1 MKRIIVLILSIL
13 FIPFHRAHADEG
25 MWLPVL
31 LKELNIDKMQE
42 MGLTLT
48 AEEIYSVNHSSLK
61 DAIPIF
67 GGGCTSEIISDQGLL
82 MTNMH
87 CGYRQVQS
95 HSSIEND
102 YLKNGFWAMSREE
115 ELACP
120 GLSVTFLIRMED
132 VTKEVL
138 KGITEKMEEEERIE
152 MIDQASD
159 RIEEQAAEGNQ
170 YETVVRSFYGGNQ
183 YYLIVYERYRDV
195 RLVGAPPVSI
205 SDFGSLTDN
214 WMWPRHKADFSLFRV
229 YMSPDGKPAEYDPGN
244 IPLKPKHYLPVSI
257 RGVEKGDYAMILGYP
272 GSTTRYMTSYGI
284 EELLDITHPNRIKI
298 RGEKL
303 ELMNEDMNAD
313 PEIRIKYAAKYKGAS
328 NYWKY
333 SIGQTGGLKRLKVL
347 DKKKNIEVQFREWVK
362 SSPAREAEYGDAL
375 DLIKK
380 AYSARRECTNASQY
394 IRECLISGGEIL
406 SFANSIYYLVLP
418 LKSPMRTDQEEIE
431 VASAVKT
438 RAEQFFKDYNP
449 ATDKKI
455 TRALF
460 RIFLEDVDP
469 AHYPESFSIING
481 EYQGDVDAFVED
493 LFARSIFSD
502 ETRFDEFQRNL
513 DPEIVDKDLA
523 VKMAAPIY
531 LKSMEL
537 RRESN
542 SFSQDLQRGQRLF
555 IAGLMEMEMGMVSYP
570 DANSTMRLTYGTVGD
585 YSPKDAVV
593 YKHYT
598 TLKGVMEKEDPDNYE
613 FIVPVRLK
621 ELYSK
626 KDYGRY
632 GVDGV
637 MPVCFT
643 TNNDITGG
651 NSGSP
656 VIGAH
661 GELIG
666 LVFDGNWEAMS
677 GDIAFEPDYQKTI
690 CVDTRYILFIIDKYA
705 GASYLIDEMTVIE

>member
-1 MKRIIVLILSIL
+1 MKRTIIVFFSAIF
-13 FIPFHRAHADEG
+13 FISYPIHADEG

-31 LKELNIDKMQE
+31 IKELNIDKMQE

-48 AEEIYSVNHSSLK
+48 AEQIYSVNHSSLK

-95 HSSIEND
+95 HSSLEHD
-102 YLKNGFWAMSREE
+102 YLKNGFWATSLAE
-115 ELACP
+115 ELPCP
-120 GLSVTFLIRMED
+120 GLSVTFLIRMDD
-132 VTKEVL
+132 VTEEVL
-138 KGITEKMEEEERIE
+138 KGITEDMDEEERLEKIGEASE
-152 MIDQASD
+152 MI
-159 RIEEQAAEGNQ
+159 EERAAEGDR
-170 YETVVRSFYGGNQ
+170 YETLVRSYYGGNQ

-214 WMWPRHKADFSLFRV
+214 WMWPRHKADFALFRV
-229 YMSPDGKPAEYDPGN
+229 YMSPDGEPDEYASDN
-244 IPLKPKHYLPVSI
+244 VPLKPKHYLPVSI
-257 RGVEKGDYAMILGYP
+257 RGVEKGDFAMILGYP

-284 EELLDITHPNRIKI
+284 EELLDVTHPNRIKI
-298 RGEKL
+298 RGRKL

-313 PEIRIKYAAKYKGAS
+313 PGIRIKYAAKYKGAS

-333 SIGQTGGLKRLKVL
+333 SIGQTEGLNRLKVL
-347 DKKKNIEVQFREWVK
+347 DKKRAIEEQFSEWVK
-362 SSPAREAEYGDAL
+362 STPVREAIYGDAL
-375 DLIKK
+375 DLIKTSY
-380 AYSARRECTNASQY
+380 AARREYTNASQY
-394 IRECLISGGEIL
+394 IRECLISGSEII
-406 SFANSIYYLVLP
+406 SFANSIHYMVLP
-418 LKSPMRTDQEEIE
+418 LRSPLRTDQKEGEI
-431 VASAVKT
+431 ATAVKT

-449 ATDKKI
+449 ATDRKI
-455 TRALF
+455 TKALF
-460 RIFLEDVDP
+460 QMFMDDVDT
-469 AHYPESFSIING
+469 AYFPESLLIITG
-481 EYQGDVDAFVED
+481 EYKGDIDAFVDD
-493 LFARSIFSD
+493 LFAKSIFAD
-502 ETRFDEFQRNL
+502 ESRFNDFQNNL
-513 DPEIVDKDLA
+513 DPEKVDKDLA
-523 VKMAAPIY
+523 VKMASPIY

-537 RRESN
+537 TRKN
-542 SFSQDLQRGQRLF
+542 NNFSQDLRRGQRLF
-555 IAGLMEMEMGMVSYP
+555 IAGLMEMEKVSYP

-585 YSPKDAVV
+585 YSPKDAVL

-613 FIVPVRLK
+613 FIIPSRLK
-621 ELYSK
+621 ELYEK

-632 GVDGV
+632 GDNGV

-656 VIGAH
+656 VIGAN

-666 LVFDGNWEAMS
+666 LAFDGNWEAMS
-677 GDIAFEPDYQKTI
+677 GDIAFEPEYQKTI
-690 CVDTRYILFIIDKYA
+690 CVDTRYILFIIDKFA
-705 GASYLIDEMTVIE
+705 GASYIIDEMTIVD

>member
-1 MKRIIVLILSIL
+1 MKRTIIGFFIAIL
-13 FIPFHRAHADEG
+13 FIFQPIHADEG

-31 LKELNIDKMQE
+31 IKELNINKMQE
-42 MGLTLT
+42 LGFVLT

-67 GGGCTSEIISDQGLL
+67 GGGCTSEIISGQGLL

-95 HSSIEND
+95 HSSLEHD

-115 ELACP
+115 ELPCP
-120 GLSVTFLIRMED
+120 GLSVTFLVRMED
-132 VTKEVL
+132 VTQEVL
-138 KGITEKMEEEERIE
+138 KGITEDMDEEEQLEKIWEASE
-152 MIDQASD
+152 MIEK
-159 RIEEQAAEGNQ
+159 RAAEGNH
-170 YETVVRSFYGGNQ
+170 YETLVRSFYGGNQ

-195 RLVGAPPVSI
+195 RLVGNPPVSI

-214 WMWPRHKADFSLFRV
+214 WMWPRHKADFALFRV
-229 YMSPDGKPAEYDPGN
+229 YMSPDGKPAEYDPDN

-257 RGVEKGDYAMILGYP
+257 RGVDKGDFAMILGYP

-284 EELLDITHPNRIKI
+284 EELLDVTHPNRIKI

-303 ELMNEDMNAD
+303 ELMNADMNAD
-313 PEIRIKYAAKYKGAS
+313 PAIRIKYAAKYKGAS

-333 SIGQTGGLKRLKVL
+333 SIGQTEGLNRLKVL
-347 DKKKNIEVQFREWVK
+347 DKKKSIEAQFTEWVK
-362 SSPAREAEYGDAL
+362 NSPAREAKYGDAL

-380 AYSARRECTNASQY
+380 SYASRREYANASQY
-394 IRECLISGGEIL
+394 IRECLISGSEII
-406 SFANSIYYLVLP
+406 SFANSIHYIVLP
-418 LKSPMRTDQEEIE
+418 LSNPARTDQEEME

-438 RAEQFFKDYNP
+438 RAEQFFKDYN
-449 ATDKKI
+449 AETDKKI
-455 TRALF
+455 TRALYRMF
-460 RIFLEDVDP
+460 MEDVAP
-469 AHYPESFSIING
+469 ACFPESFSIITG
-481 EYQGDVDAFVED
+481 KYDGDVAAFVDD
-493 LFARSIFSD
+493 LFAQSVFAD
-502 ETRFDEFQRNL
+502 QTRFNEFLNNL
-513 DPEIVDKDLA
+513 DPEVVEKDLA
-523 VKMAAPIY
+523 VKMASPIY
-531 LKSMEL
+531 LKSMEM
-537 RRESN
+537 RRKNS
-542 SFSQDLQRGQRLF
+542 SFSQDLQKGQRLF
-555 IAGLMEMEMGMVSYP
+555 IAGLMEMEKEKVFYP

-613 FIVPVRLK
+613 FIIPPKLK
-621 ELYSK
+621 ELYNE

-632 GVDGV
+632 GRDGI

-656 VIGAH
+656 VIGAN

-666 LVFDGNWEAMS
+666 LAFDGNWEAMS

-705 GASYLIDEMTVIE
+705 GASYLIDEMTIVD

>member
-1 MKRIIVLILSIL
+1 MKRTILVFFSVIL
-13 FIPFHRAHADEG
+13 FISHPIHADEG

-31 LKELNIDKMQE
+31 IKELNIVKMQE

-48 AEEIYSVNHSSLK
+48 AEQIYSVNSSCLK

-67 GGGCTSEIISDQGLL
+67 GGGCTSEIISGQGLL

-95 HSSIEND
+95 HSSLEHD
-102 YLKNGFWAMSREE
+102 YLKNGFWAKSREE
-115 ELACP
+115 ELPNP

-132 VTKEVL
+132 VTEEVL
-138 KGITEKMEEEERIE
+138 KEVTEDMDEEERREKIRE
-152 MIDQASD
+152 VSE
-159 RIEEQAAEGNQ
+159 RIEDRATEGNH
-170 YETVVRSFYGGNQ
+170 YETLVRSYYGGNQ

-214 WMWPRHKADFSLFRV
+214 WMWPRHKADFALFRV
-229 YMSPDGKPAEYDPGN
+229 YMSPDGKPAEYSPDN
-244 IPLKPKHYLPVSI
+244 VPLKPKHYLPVSI
-257 RGVEKGDYAMILGYP
+257 RGVEKGDFAMILGYP

-284 EELLDITHPNRIKI
+284 EELLEVTHPNRIKI
-298 RGEKL
+298 RGKKL
-303 ELMNEDMNAD
+303 DLMNEDMNAD
-313 PEIRIKYAAKYKGAS
+313 PGIRIKYAAKYKGAS

-333 SIGQTGGLKRLKVL
+333 SIGQTEGLNRLKVL
-347 DKKKNIEVQFREWVK
+347 EKKKAIEEQFSEWVK

-375 DLIKK
+375 DLIKSSY
-380 AYSARRECTNASQY
+380 AARREYAHASQY
-394 IRECLISGGEIL
+394 IRECLISGGEII
-406 SFANSIYYLVLP
+406 SFANSIHYTVSP
-418 LKSPMRTDQEEIE
+418 LRSPMRTDEEEMEI
-431 VASAVKT
+431 ASAVKE
-438 RAEQFFKDYNP
+438 RAERFFKDYNA

-455 TRALF
+455 IHALF
-460 RIFLEDVDP
+460 RMFMEDVDP
-469 AHYPESFSIING
+469 AYFPESFSIITG
-481 EYQGDVDAFVED
+481 DYQGDVGAFVDD
-493 LFARSIFSD
+493 LFAQSIFTDQS
-502 ETRFDEFQRNL
+502 RFNDFQNNL

-523 VKMAAPIY
+523 VKMASPIY
-531 LKSMEL
+531 LKSMEMT
-537 RRESN
+537 RENN
-542 SFSQDLQRGQRLF
+542 SFSLDLTRGQRLF
-555 IAGLMEMEMGMVSYP
+555 IAGLMEMEKGKVFYP

-585 YSPKDAVV
+585 YSPKDAVL

-598 TLKGVMEKEDPDNYE
+598 TLKGVMEKENPDNYE
-613 FIVPVRLK
+613 FIIPSRLK
-621 ELYSK
+621 ELYEK

-632 GVDGV
+632 GDDGV

-656 VIGAH
+656 VIGAN

-666 LVFDGNWEAMS
+666 LAFDGNWEAMS

-705 GASYLIDEMTVIE
+705 GASYLVDEMTLVE

>member
-1 MKRIIVLILSIL
+1 MKRIIIGLFSVILIVSQPL
-13 FIPFHRAHADEG
+13 HADEG
-25 MWLPVL
+25 MWLPL
-31 LKELNIDKMQE
+31 LIKELNITKMQD

-95 HSSIEND
+95 HSSLEND
-102 YLKNGFWAMSREE
+102 YLRNGFWAMSREE
-115 ELACP
+115 ELPCP
-120 GLSVTFLIRMED
+120 GLSVTFLVRMED
-132 VTKEVL
+132 MTEEVL
-138 KGITEKMEEEERIE
+138 KGITEEMDEEERAEKIE
-152 MIDQASD
+152 KASE
-159 RIEEQAAEGNQ
+159 RIEEQAAEGNR
-170 YETVVRSFYGGNQ
+170 YETLVRSFYGGNQ
-183 YYLIVYERYRDV
+183 YYLVVYERYRDV

-214 WMWPRHKADFSLFRV
+214 WMWPRHKADFALFRV
-229 YMSPDGKPAEYDPGN
+229 YMSPDGKPAEYDPDN

-272 GSTTRYMTSYGI
+272 GSTTRYMTSFGI
-284 EELLDITHPNRIKI
+284 EELLDVTHPNRIKI
-298 RGEKL
+298 RGAKL

-333 SIGQTGGLKRLKVL
+333 SIGQTEGLNRLTVL
-347 DKKKNIEVQFREWVK
+347 DKKKSIETQFSEWVK
-362 SSPAREAEYGDAL
+362 SSPAREAKYGEAL
-375 DLIKK
+375 DLIKSSY
-380 AYSARRECTNASQY
+380 ASRREFTSASQY
-394 IRECLISGGEIL
+394 IRECLISGSEII
-406 SFANSIYYLVLP
+406 SFANSIYYMILP
-418 LKSPMRTDQEEIE
+418 LSSPMRTDQEEME
-431 VASAVKT
+431 VATAVKA
-438 RAEQFFKDYNP
+438 RGEQFFKDYNP

-455 TRALF
+455 TKALF
-460 RIFLEDVDP
+460 RIFLEDVDREF
-469 AHYPESFSIING
+469 YPESFSSLTV

-493 LFARSIFSD
+493 LFARSIFCD
-502 ETRFDEFQRNL
+502 ESRFNDFQRNM
-513 DPEIVDKDLA
+513 DPEIVEKDPA

-537 RRESN
+537 RRAN
-542 SFSQDLQRGQRLF
+542 NRFSQDLQRGQRLF
-555 IAGLMEMEMGMVSYP
+555 IAGLMEMEKGKVFYP

-613 FIVPVRLK
+613 FIVPPRLK
-621 ELYSK
+621 ELYEK

-632 GVDGV
+632 GDNGV

-656 VIGAH
+656 VIGAN

-705 GASYLIDEMTVIE
+705 GASYLVDEMTIVD